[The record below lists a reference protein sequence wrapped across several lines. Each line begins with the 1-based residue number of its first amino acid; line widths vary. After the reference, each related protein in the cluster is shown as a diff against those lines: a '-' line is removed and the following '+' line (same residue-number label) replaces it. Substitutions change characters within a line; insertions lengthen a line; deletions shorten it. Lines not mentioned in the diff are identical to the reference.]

1 MNIPMERPS
10 SQQVQG
16 PLVDGGKNQALI
28 RLFGAELLVQIIT
41 QLHHSIARVGLPSL
55 EERDVGK
62 NGDQDGQ
69 RHGKNYGDER
79 IGNRFHSTPVF
90 RDGCKPVAVWQG
102 LEVATEKSRGDS
114 VIIQLRKSGQ
124 SRTLGLVVFNFIL
137 ATVKK
142 KTSVPHVTVGQL
154 YTNHASQLQLKL
166 LAGAGGLQRRIVEG
180 AVNRPGLALSGFYRS
195 FAFQRIQIIGSGET
209 QYLKSL
215 PDGVSRQRLRELF
228 KHRIPCL
235 IFARNINP
243 PNIILEVAEEQ
254 DIAVFK
260 SPLTTMRLMNMA
272 TICLELDFAPT
283 ASEHGS
289 MIDILGIGVLVRGAS
304 GIGKSECVLSLVE
317 RGHSLVSDDVTRIR
331 SLEGRELIGTSSD
344 LSRFHMEVRGL
355 GIINIASIYG
365 VRSIRF
371 EKRLDMVVTL
381 QDWHEVP
388 EIDRIGLEQDY
399 YEILQIKIPHVT
411 IPVRQ
416 GRNLANLVEV
426 AALDQKLKG
435 MGQNSAVEFNERLL
449 KAIASRDK

>member
-1 MNIPMERPS
+1 
-10 SQQVQG
+10 
-16 PLVDGGKNQALI
+16 
-28 RLFGAELLVQIIT
+28 
-41 QLHHSIARVGLPSL
+41 
-55 EERDVGK
+55 
-62 NGDQDGQ
+62 
-69 RHGKNYGDER
+69 
-79 IGNRFHSTPVF
+79 
-90 RDGCKPVAVWQG
+90 VA
-102 LEVATEKSRGDS
+102 
-114 VIIQLRKSGQ
+114 
-124 SRTLGLVVFNFIL
+124 
-137 ATVKK
+137 VKK
-142 KTSVPHVTVGQL
+142 KSSIPNVTVGQL
-154 YTNHASQLQLKL
+154 YTNHSNQLQLKL
-166 LAGAGGLQRRIVEG
+166 LAGAGGLQRRIAEG
-180 AVNRPGLALSGFYRS
+180 AVNRPGLALAGFYRS
-195 FAFQRIQIIGSGET
+195 FAFQRVQIIGSGET
-209 QYLKSL
+209 HYLKSL
-215 PDGVSRQRLRELF
+215 QETTSRQRLRELF

-243 PNIILEVAEEQ
+243 PRVVLEEAEEE

-272 TICLELDFAPT
+272 TICLELDFAPI

-289 MIDILGIGVLVRGAS
+289 MIDILGVGVLVRGAS

-317 RGHSLVSDDVTRIR
+317 RGHSLVADDVTKIR

-371 EKRLDMVVTL
+371 EKRLDLVVTL
-381 QDWHEVP
+381 ADWHEVP

-449 KAIASRDK
+449 KAIANRDK